1 MSSTYSTNLH
11 IELMGTGDQ
20 SGTWGT
26 TTNNNFVNIFEGA
39 IADQA
44 SVVFPTDADYTLTY
58 TNNST
63 TLQAASCAYLA
74 ITSTPSL
81 TATRSLIVPTINKP
95 YYVSNSTSGSQSI
108 IVKTVSGTGIT
119 IPNGA
124 TTMLYVNGTNVIAAF
139 SYSNSLTLGSALPTG
154 SGGTGLST
162 FTSGG
167 AVYAS
172 SSSALTTGTLPVTA
186 GGLGVA
192 TITGMMKG
200 NGISAVTAGT
210 AGTDYVAPTVA
221 TTFTATQTFN
231 GTSST
236 AAMKETNIIEP
247 ASITGTAPTA
257 TTNFYVNTGAV
268 QYITANNANN
278 WTLNFAFSSGTTL
291 NSAMTT
297 NDSLSCTLITT
308 NTTTAYYL
316 SAITVDGT
324 GSGVTVKWQGGSA
337 PTSGNASSIDSY
349 TFVII
354 KTGSAAYTVL
364 ASQTK
369 FA

>member
-1 MSSTYSTNLH
+1 MSSTYSTNLAL
-11 IELMGTGDQ
+11 ELIGTGDQ

-26 TTNNNFVNIFEGA
+26 TTNTNLGTLIEQA
-39 IADQA
+39 ISGVVTQAMADANQ
-44 SVVFPTDADYTLTY
+44 T
-58 TNNST
+58 
-63 TLQAASCAYLA
+63 
-74 ITSTPSL
+74 
-81 TATRSLIVPTINKP
+81 
-95 YYVSNSTSGSQSI
+95 
-108 IVKTVSGTGIT
+108 IT

-124 TTMLYVNGTNVIAAF
+124 TGVARNMFIEC
-139 SYSNSLTLGSALPTG
+139 TG
-154 SGGTGLST
+154 
-162 FTSGG
+162 
-167 AVYAS
+167 
-172 SSSALTTGTLPVTA
+172 ALTANRQLIVPANKKLYFIYNNTTGGFAITVLVSGQTGVSVPNGKKAILVMNSAGTDIVDATNYFSGLTIGSLNGIIKGTTGVLSAATA
-186 GGLGVA
+186 G
-192 TITGMMKG
+192 
-200 NGISAVTAGT
+200 S
-210 AGTDYVAPTVA
+210 DYVAPGTA

-236 AAMKETNIIEP
+236 AAMKELNIIEP
-247 ASITGTAPTA
+247 ASITAVAPTA
-257 TTNFYVNTGAV
+257 TTNFYVNSGSV

-278 WTLNFAFSSGTTL
+278 WTLNFAFSSGTAL

-324 GSGVTVKWQGGSA
+324 SSGVTVKWQGGSA

-354 KTGSAAYTVL
+354 KTGSAVYTIL

>member
-1 MSSTYSTNLH
+1 MASTYSTNLAL
-11 IELMGTGDQ
+11 ELIGTGDQ
-20 SGTWGT
+20 SGTWGA
-26 TTNNNFVNIFEGA
+26 TTNTNLGTLLE
-39 IADQA
+39 QA
-44 SVVFPTDADYTLTY
+44 
-58 TNNST
+58 
-63 TLQAASCAYLA
+63 
-74 ITSTPSL
+74 
-81 TATRSLIVPTINKP
+81 
-95 YYVSNSTSGSQSI
+95 
-108 IVKTVSGTGIT
+108 VSGVVTQAMADSNQTIT

-124 TTMLYVNGTNVIAAF
+124 TGVARNMFIECTGAMTAGRQLIVPANKKLYFIYNNTTGGFAVTVLVSGQTGVSVPNGKKVVLVMNSAGTDIVDATN
-139 SYSNSLTLGSALPTG
+139 YM
-154 SGGTGLST
+154 
-162 FTSGG
+162 
-167 AVYAS
+167 
-172 SSSALTTGTLPVTA
+172 SALTVGALNGVIKGTS
-186 GGLGVA
+186 GVL
-192 TITGMMKG
+192 
-200 NGISAVTAGT
+200 SAAT
-210 AGTDYVAPTVA
+210 AGTDYVAPGTA

-236 AAMKETNIIEP
+236 AAMKEINIIEP
-247 ASITGTAPTA
+247 ASVTAVAPTS
-257 TTNFYVNTGAV
+257 TTNFYINTGAV

-297 NDSLSCTLITT
+297 NDSLSCTLVTT

-324 GSGVTVKWQGGSA
+324 SSGVTVKWQGGSA

-354 KTGSAAYTVL
+354 KTGSAVYTIL

>member
-1 MSSTYSTNLH
+1 MASTYSTNLAL
-11 IELMGTGDQ
+11 ELIGTGDQ
-20 SGTWGT
+20 SGAWGS
-26 TTNNNFVNIFEGA
+26 TTNTNLGTLIE
-39 IADQA
+39 QA
-44 SVVFPTDADYTLTY
+44 
-58 TNNST
+58 
-63 TLQAASCAYLA
+63 
-74 ITSTPSL
+74 
-81 TATRSLIVPTINKP
+81 
-95 YYVSNSTSGSQSI
+95 
-108 IVKTVSGTGIT
+108 VSGVVTQAMADSNQTIT

-124 TTMLYVNGTNVIAAF
+124 TGVARNMFIEC
-139 SYSNSLTLGSALPTG
+139 TG
-154 SGGTGLST
+154 
-162 FTSGG
+162 
-167 AVYAS
+167 
-172 SSSALTTGTLPVTA
+172 ALTAGRQLIVPANKKLYFIYNNTTG
-186 GGLGVA
+186 GF
-192 TITGMMKG
+192 
-200 NGISAVTAGT
+200 AVTVLVSGQTGVSVPAGKKVILVMNSAGTDIVDATNYMSGLTVGALSGIIKGTTGVLSAAT
-210 AGTDYVAPTVA
+210 AGTDYAVPTTA
-221 TTFTATQTFN
+221 STWTTTQTFN

-236 AAMKETNIIEP
+236 AAMKELNIIEP
-247 ASITGTAPTA
+247 ASVTGTAPTA
-257 TTNFYVNTGAV
+257 TTNFYVNTGSV

-354 KTGSAAYTVL
+354 KTGSAVYTIL

>member
-1 MSSTYSTNLH
+1 MASTYSTNLAL
-11 IELMGTGDQ
+11 ELIGTGDQ
-20 SGTWGT
+20 SGTWGS
-26 TTNNNFVNIFEGA
+26 TTNTNLGTLIE
-39 IADQA
+39 QA
-44 SVVFPTDADYTLTY
+44 
-58 TNNST
+58 
-63 TLQAASCAYLA
+63 
-74 ITSTPSL
+74 
-81 TATRSLIVPTINKP
+81 
-95 YYVSNSTSGSQSI
+95 
-108 IVKTVSGTGIT
+108 VSGVVTQAMADSNQTIT

-124 TTMLYVNGTNVIAAF
+124 TGVARNMFIECTGALTAARQLIVPANKKIYFIFNNTTGGFAITVLVSGQTGVSVPNGKKVILVMNSAGTDIVDATNYMSGLTVGALSGVIK
-139 SYSNSLTLGSALPTG
+139 G
-154 SGGTGLST
+154 
-162 FTSGG
+162 TSG
-167 AVYAS
+167 VL
-172 SSSALTTGTLPVTA
+172 SAATA
-186 GGLGVA
+186 G
-192 TITGMMKG
+192 
-200 NGISAVTAGT
+200 S
-210 AGTDYVAPTVA
+210 DYVAPGTA

-236 AAMKETNIIEP
+236 AAMKEINIIEP
-247 ASITGTAPTA
+247 ASITAVAPTA

-278 WTLNFAFSSGTTL
+278 WTLNFAFSAGTTL
-291 NSAMTT
+291 NAAMTT
-297 NDSLSCTLITT
+297 NDSLSCTLVTT

-354 KTGSAAYTVL
+354 KTGSAVYTIL

>member
-1 MSSTYSTNLH
+1 MASTYSTNLAL
-11 IELMGTGDQ
+11 ELIGTGDQ
-20 SGTWGT
+20 SGTWGA
-26 TTNNNFVNIFEGA
+26 TTNTNLGTLLE
-39 IADQA
+39 QA
-44 SVVFPTDADYTLTY
+44 
-58 TNNST
+58 
-63 TLQAASCAYLA
+63 
-74 ITSTPSL
+74 
-81 TATRSLIVPTINKP
+81 
-95 YYVSNSTSGSQSI
+95 
-108 IVKTVSGTGIT
+108 VSGVVTQAMADSNQTIT

-124 TTMLYVNGTNVIAAF
+124 TGVARNMFIECTGAMTAGRQLIVPANKKLYFIYNNTTGGFAVTVLVSGQTGVAVPAGKKVVLVMNSAGTDIVDATN
-139 SYSNSLTLGSALPTG
+139 YM
-154 SGGTGLST
+154 
-162 FTSGG
+162 
-167 AVYAS
+167 
-172 SSSALTTGTLPVTA
+172 SALTVGSLNGVIKGTTGVLSAATA
-186 GGLGVA
+186 G
-192 TITGMMKG
+192 
-200 NGISAVTAGT
+200 S
-210 AGTDYVAPTVA
+210 DYVAPGTA

-236 AAMKETNIIEP
+236 AAMKEINIIEP
-247 ASITGTAPTA
+247 ASVTAVAPTS
-257 TTNFYVNTGAV
+257 TTNFYINTGAV

-297 NDSLSCTLITT
+297 NDSLSCTLVTT

-324 GSGVTVKWQGGSA
+324 SSGVSVKWQSGSA

-354 KTGSAAYTVL
+354 KTGSAVYTIL